1 MFSPAVEPL
10 PLTACRSMYRHA
22 TVGFSLVFS
31 CLAALSAAEP
41 ADLPL
46 VYSDDFE
53 QGAAAWSPT
62 DPATWSVVELPDG
75 NHAYKLSG
83 VGKYKPPFRSPF
95 SLSILKGKLFGDFV
109 LTAKAK
115 TLQTSRGHR
124 DMVVAW
130 GMQDPANFYYV
141 HLGEKTDDHS
151 NQIFVVDDAPRIK
164 ISEKTSAGTPWK
176 DDTWHQIK
184 VVRQV
189 ESGLIEV
196 YFDDMET
203 PQLVAHD
210 KRYAWGEI
218 AIGSFDDLGLWDDI
232 RINGVLVDKP
242 PAEQPEQ
249 KEEEKEVEPQEAK
262 PTADPARN
270 TAKAD
275 PSTLEFIRWSGDVNV
290 PDPVAISLDNQGR
303 AYVTQT
309 MRRKSQDLDIR
320 ANTDWIPDDV
330 GLESPADKQAFF
342 HAQMPS
348 GGPDPKKKRVDDMNK
363 DGVKD
368 WHDLMVLSE
377 QIHRLED
384 VDGDGIADKIETY
397 ADGFQTE
404 ITGIAAGVLWHDGDV
419 FATIAPDVWRMRDTN
434 GDGKADQREIMATGF
449 GFHIAYA
456 GHDMHGLTV
465 GPDGKIY
472 WSVGDKGIHVISKEG
487 REFRFPNQGGV
498 MRCNPDGTDF
508 EVFAHG
514 LRNVQELAFDEYGN
528 LFGVDND
535 SDQKGEKERFVY
547 IAKGIDAG
555 WRCNYQYR
563 GDRYN
568 PWMKE
573 KLWQTRQKDQPAYVT
588 PPLAYSL
595 DGPAG
600 FTYNPGT
607 ALSPEYQNYFFLTG
621 APGGVQV
628 AFQAEPDGASFKR
641 VNEHRIGNG
650 VPLVG
655 INFGP
660 DGGLYG
666 VDWGGGYPLNEKGAV
681 WKIDVPTAADSA
693 IRTEV
698 RKLLAAGF
706 ADVDQK
712 NLVKL
717 LGHADQRIRLESQFE
732 LVKRKD
738 LASLQTVAEKS
749 DSLFARIHAIW
760 GLGQLARQGSAPAVK
775 TLGQLTSDAN
785 EEVQAQALRTIS
797 DIPVY
802 DGPKLIAKLKSESPR
817 VRFFAAQ
824 ALAAHPEAGG
834 QAAIAALLA
843 DNDGRDLYLRHVGAL
858 ALAAGDDVAAL
869 ADHPSAEVRLAA
881 VIALRQQANP
891 AVAKFL
897 TDADPRIVREAV
909 LAIHDDYSIPAAMQA
924 EAELLSGKLA
934 DDEATIIRVINA
946 NYRLGDAVSAQRVI
960 DYAADPQHPLE
971 MRLEA
976 IDALANW
983 PTEPRLDRVDGRN
996 REKYRIA
1003 KERSLPTDELT
1014 PLIASLLEDS
1024 SQKVRA
1030 AALALA
1036 SDLDVNLPPDL
1047 LQQIA
1052 LTDLLEDDFRI
1063 EAVKSLAASKSDL
1076 FGPSLP
1082 KLWNMK
1088 SAPLRLATLR
1098 LLSTPKWHDA
1108 ALARIAQILSDK
1120 KASLAERQLAISL
1133 LGQIPGERADA
1144 LLAAQ
1149 IEKHLADGLPLVALE
1164 LEEAAAAKASDS
1176 PQIARLAQQLAPSA
1190 DDMAAIAKFR
1200 SSLSGGD
1207 AKLGEKLFMTHLDA
1221 ACIRCHRIGKQG
1233 SDVGPAL
1240 DEVAKRRDPEYLLRA
1255 MVAPSAEIDPKFRAT
1270 TVLLISGKTVQGIV
1284 TAEDD
1289 DKLVLRDAQGKEVV
1303 IPQDDIDD
1311 LAEQKISLMPEM
1323 TKVLTK
1329 RELRDVSAYLQSLK

>member
-1 MFSPAVEPL
+1 
-10 PLTACRSMYRHA
+10 MYRSA
-22 TVGFSLVFS
+22 FLGLLLVVS
-31 CLAALSAAEP
+31 SLAALSAAEP
-41 ADLPL
+41 AADLPL
-46 VYSDDFE
+46 VVSEDFE
-53 QGAAAWSPT
+53 QGAAAWRPT
-62 DPATWSVVELPDG
+62 DPATWSVVELVDG

-83 VGKYKPPFRSPF
+83 VGKYQPPHRSPF
-95 SLSILKGKLFGDFV
+95 SLAILKGKTFGDFV

-130 GMQDPANFYYV
+130 GMQDRANFYYV

-164 ISEKTSAGTPWK
+164 ISEKTSGGTPWK
-176 DDTWHQIK
+176 DDVWHQVK
-184 VVRQV
+184 VVRKV
-189 ESGLIEV
+189 DRGLIEV

-203 PQLVAHD
+203 PQMVAHD
-210 KRYAWGEI
+210 KRFAWGQI
-218 AIGSFDDLGLWDDI
+218 ALGSFDDLGLWDDVK
-232 RINGVLVDKP
+232 INGVLVERPAATKAEPKP
-242 PAEQPEQ
+242 EAQ
-249 KEEEKEVEPQEAK
+249 KEVEPKPAKRNEAK
-262 PTADPARN
+262 SPQAAQ
-270 TAKAD
+270 AD
-275 PSTLEFIRWSGDVNV
+275 PSTLQFLRWSGDVNV
-290 PDPVAISLDNQGR
+290 PDPVAISLDYQGR

-330 GLESPADKQAFF
+330 GLEGPADKQAFF

-348 GGPDPKKKRVDDMNK
+348 GGPEPKKKRVDDMNK

-368 WHDLMVLSE
+368 WHDLTVLSE
-377 QIHRLED
+377 KIHRLED
-384 VDGDGIADKIETY
+384 VDGDGTADKIETY

-419 FATIAPDVWRMRDTN
+419 FATIAPDVWRLRDTD

-563 GDRYN
+563 GERYN

-573 KLWQTRQKDQPAYVT
+573 KLWQTRQPDQPAYVT
-588 PPLAYSL
+588 PPLAYSI

-600 FTYNPGT
+600 FTFNPGT
-607 ALSPEYQNYFFLTG
+607 ALSPEYKDYFFLTG
-621 APGGVQV
+621 APGGVQI
-628 AFQAEPDGASFKR
+628 AFQAEPDGASFKQT
-641 VNEHRIGNG
+641 HQHKIGNG

-681 WKIDVPTAADSA
+681 WKIDVPSAADA
-693 IRTEV
+693 PIRQEV

-706 ADVDQK
+706 ADVATQV
-712 NLVKL
+712 LL
-717 LGHADQRIRLESQFE
+717 EQLGHADQRIRLESQFE
-732 LVKRKD
+732 LVQRKE
-738 LASLQTVAEKS
+738 LASLQAVAEKGPS
-749 DSLFARIHAIW
+749 RLARIHAIW
-760 GLGQLARQGSAPAVK
+760 GLGQLARQGEAAAVAMI
-775 TLGQLTSDAN
+775 GRLTSATD

-802 DGPKLIAKLKSESPR
+802 NGPPLLACLNSASPR

-834 QAAIAALLA
+834 REAIAALLA
-843 DNDGRDLYLRHVGAL
+843 ANDGADLYLRHVGAL
-858 ALAAGDDVAAL
+858 ALAACDDVAAL

-881 VIALRQQANP
+881 VVALRQQANP

-897 TDADPRIVREAV
+897 TDADPRVVREAV

-924 EAELLSGKLA
+924 EADLLAGKLA

-960 DYAADPQHPLE
+960 DYASDSQHPLE

-976 IDALANW
+976 IDALAQW
-983 PTEPRLDRVDGRN
+983 RSEPRLDRVDGRN

-1003 KERSLPTDELT
+1003 KERSLPTEELT
-1014 PLIASLLEDS
+1014 PLIALLLEDS

-1036 SDLDVNLPPDL
+1036 SDLDVTLPPDL

-1052 LTDLLEDDFRI
+1052 LSDLLEDDFRI

-1076 FGPSLP
+1076 FGQSLP
-1082 KLWNMK
+1082 QVWKMK

-1098 LLSTPKWHDA
+1098 LLSTPKWHEA

-1120 KASLAERQLAISL
+1120 RASLAERQLAISL
-1133 LGQIPGERADA
+1133 LGQIPGEQADA

-1149 IEKHLADGLPLVALE
+1149 IEKHLADGLPQVSLE
-1164 LEEAAAAKASDS
+1164 LEEAAAAKASES
-1176 PQIARLAQQLAPSA
+1176 PQIAKLAQQLAPAA

-1200 SSLSGGD
+1200 ACLSGGD
-1207 AKLGEKLFMTHLDA
+1207 AERGEKVFMTHLDA

-1240 DEVAKRRDPEYLLRA
+1240 DGVAKRRDPEYLLRSL
-1255 MVAPSAEIDPKFRAT
+1255 VAPSAEIDPKFRST
-1270 TVLLISGKTVQGIV
+1270 TVLLVSGQTVQGIV

-1303 IPQDDIDD
+1303 IPQEDIDD

-1329 RELRDVSAYLQSLK
+1329 RELRDVAAYLQSLR

>member
-1 MFSPAVEPL
+1 
-10 PLTACRSMYRHA
+10 MYRSIFLA
-22 TVGFSLVFS
+22 LFCLLGSTPLLV
-31 CLAALSAAEP
+31 AEQP
-41 ADLPL
+41 SDLPL
-46 VYSDDFE
+46 VVSDGFE
-53 QGAAAWSPT
+53 QGAGAWSPT
-62 DPATWSVVELPDG
+62 DPATWSVVELEDG
-75 NHAYKLSG
+75 GHAYKLSG

-130 GMQDPANFYYV
+130 GMQDPANYYYV

-164 ISEKTSAGTPWK
+164 ISEKTSGGTSWK
-176 DDTWHQIK
+176 DDTWHEIK
-184 VVRQV
+184 VVRKV
-189 ESGLIEV
+189 DSGLIEV

-203 PQLVAHD
+203 PQIVAHD
-210 KRYAWGEI
+210 KRFAWGEV

-232 RINGVLVDKP
+232 KINGKLVARADATPQPKEETPEEQKKAKP
-242 PAEQPEQ
+242 PA
-249 KEEEKEVEPQEAK
+249 KAK
-262 PTADPARN
+262 GADAKMMS
-270 TAKAD
+270 KAD

-330 GLESPADKQAFF
+330 AFEWPADKQAFF
-342 HAQMPS
+342 HAQMPVS
-348 GGPDPKKKRVDDMNK
+348 GPEPKKKRVDDMNV

-368 WHDLMVLSE
+368 WRDLMVLSE

-384 VDGDGIADKIETY
+384 MDGDGTADKIETY
-397 ADGFQTE
+397 ADDFRTE

-419 FATIAPDVWRMRDTN
+419 YATIAPDVWRMRDTN

-472 WSVGDKGIHVISKEG
+472 WSVGDKGIHVVSKEG
-487 REFRFPNQGGV
+487 REYRFPNQGGV

-514 LRNVQELAFDEYGN
+514 LRNVQEIAFDAYGN

-535 SDQKGEKERFVY
+535 SDQKGEKERVVY
-547 IAKGIDAG
+547 IVKGIDAG

-573 KLWQTRQKDQPAYVT
+573 KLWETRQNSQPAYVT

-600 FTYNPGT
+600 FTFNPGT
-607 ALSPEYQNYFFLTG
+607 ALSPQYKDYFFLTG
-621 APGGVQV
+621 APGGIQA
-628 AFQAEPDGASFKR
+628 AFQAEPAGASFK
-641 VNEHRIGNG
+641 VMNEHRIGKG

-666 VDWGGGYPLNEKGAV
+666 VDWGGGYPLNQKGAV
-681 WKIDVPTAADSA
+681 WKIDVPGEASSPA
-693 IRTEV
+693 RQEV
-698 RKLLAAGF
+698 RQLLAAGF
-706 ADVDQK
+706 VIRPSPE
-712 NLVKL
+712 LITL
-717 LGHADQRIRLESQFE
+717 LGHADQRIRLQSQFQ
-732 LVKRKD
+732 LVKRND
-738 LASLQTVAEKS
+738 LASLKLVLHSPTDQLAK
-749 DSLFARIHAIW
+749 IHAIW
-760 GLGQLARQGSAPAVK
+760 GLGQLACQGNVAAIEQ
-775 TLGQLTSDAN
+775 LGKLTSAGDA
-785 EEVQAQALRTIS
+785 ELRAQALRMIS
-797 DIPVY
+797 DSPSY
-802 DGPKLIAKLKSESPR
+802 QGLKLAPLLKDESPR

-824 ALAAHPEAGG
+824 ALAAHPEAD
-834 QAAIAALLA
+834 ALPAIAAMLA
-843 DNDGRDLYLRHVGAL
+843 NNNGDDLYLRHVGAL
-858 ALAAGDDVAAL
+858 ALAACDNVSTL
-869 ADHPSAEVRLAA
+869 AEHPSAEVRLAA
-881 VIALRQQANP
+881 VVALRQQADP
-891 AVAKFL
+891 AVTNFL
-897 TDADPRIVREAV
+897 EDADSRVVREAI
-909 LAIHDDYSIPAAMQA
+909 LAIHDDYSITAAMPA
-924 EAELLSGKLA
+924 VAALLTDTQIENEGALL
-934 DDEATIIRVINA
+934 RMINA
-946 NYRLGDAVSAQRVI
+946 NYRLGDAASAQRVI
-960 DYAADPQHPLE
+960 AFAKETQRPLA

-983 PTEPRLDRVDGRN
+983 PQEPRLDRVDGRN

-1003 KERSLPTDELT
+1003 TERMLPPEGVTSLIVTLM
-1014 PLIASLLEDS
+1014 EDP
-1024 SQKVRA
+1024 SQKLRA
-1030 AALALA
+1030 AAIAMADKLKMTM
-1036 SDLDVNLPPDL
+1036 PPDV

-1052 LTDLLEDDFRI
+1052 LDTQLEVELRI
-1063 EAVKSLAASKSDL
+1063 EAMRSLTSAKSEHLRET
-1076 FGPSLP
+1076 LP
-1082 KLWNMK
+1082 KLWESK
-1088 SAPLRLATLR
+1088 SEELRLATLR
-1098 LLSTPKWHDA
+1098 QMEKPRFYDA
-1108 ALARIAQILSDK
+1108 GIERIAQILGSGK
-1120 KASLAERQLAISL
+1120 SSLAERQVAISL
-1133 LGQIPGERADA
+1133 LGRMPEEEAQE
-1144 LLAAQ
+1144 LLIAE
-1149 IEKHLADGLPLVALE
+1149 IEKQLENYMPQVALE
-1164 LEEAAAAKASDS
+1164 LEEAAAAKGRSL
-1176 PQIARLAQQLAPSA
+1176 PQFAELAERLGPNA
-1190 DDMAAIAKFR
+1190 DDMSAIAPFR
-1200 SSLSGGD
+1200 AALSGGD
-1207 AKLGEKLFMTHLDA
+1207 AELGERIFMTHLDA

-1240 DEVAKRRDPEYLLRA
+1240 DDVAKRRDAEYLLRA
-1255 MVAPSAEIDPKFRAT
+1255 MVAPSSDIDPKYRAT

-1284 TAEDD
+1284 TEEDD
-1289 DKLVLRDAQGKEVV
+1289 DKLVLLDAQGKKVV

-1311 LAEQKISLMPEM
+1311 LAEQRISLMPEM

-1329 RELRDVSAYLQSLK
+1329 RQLRDVSAYLQTLKK

>member
-1 MFSPAVEPL
+1 MLRYAFL
-10 PLTACRSMYRHA
+10 
-22 TVGFSLVFS
+22 GFLCFFGSTTFL
-31 CLAALSAAEP
+31 LAEEP
-41 ADLPL
+41 AELPL
-46 VYSDDFE
+46 VISEDFE
-53 QGAAAWSPT
+53 RGTNAWSPT
-62 DPATWSVVELPDG
+62 DPATWSIVEVEGG

-95 SLSILKGKLFGDFV
+95 SLAILKGKLFGDFV

-164 ISEKTSAGTPWK
+164 ISEKTSDGTPWK
-176 DDTWHQIK
+176 DDTWHNVK
-184 VVRQV
+184 VVRKV
-189 ESGLIEV
+189 DSGLIEV

-203 PQLVAHD
+203 PQMVAHD
-210 KRYAWGEI
+210 KRFKWGQI
-218 AIGSFDDLGLWDDI
+218 AIGSFDDLGLWDDVK
-232 RINGVLVDKP
+232 INGELVARGAAAEKP
-242 PAEQPEQ
+242 EEK
-249 KEEEKEVEPQEAK
+249 KEESKEPAKEKEADAK
-262 PTADPARN
+262 KVSKADPA
-270 TAKAD
+270 
-275 PSTLEFIRWSGDVNV
+275 TLEFIRWSGDVNV
-290 PDPVAISLDNQGR
+290 PDPVAISLDYQGR

-330 GLESPADKQAFF
+330 GFEWPADKQAFF

-348 GGPDPKKKRVDDMNK
+348 GGPEPKKKRVDDMNN

-368 WHDLMVLSE
+368 WHDLTVLSE
-377 QIHRLED
+377 KIHRLED
-384 VDGDGIADKIETY
+384 VDGDGTADKIETY

-419 FATIAPDVWRMRDTN
+419 FATIAPDVWRMRDTD

-472 WSVGDKGIHVISKEG
+472 WSVGDKGIHVIAKEG

-514 LRNVQELAFDEYGN
+514 LRNVQELAFDTYGN

-568 PWMKE
+568 PWMEE
-573 KLWQTRQKDQPAYVT
+573 KLWQTRQTTQPAYLT

-600 FTYNPGT
+600 FTFNPGT
-607 ALSPEYQNYFFLTG
+607 ALSPEYKDYFFLTG
-621 APGGVQV
+621 APGGVQM
-628 AFQAEPDGASFKR
+628 AFQAEPVGASFKLI
-641 VNEHRIGNG
+641 NDHRIGNG
-650 VPLVG
+650 IPLVG

-681 WKIDVPTAADSA
+681 WKIDVPTAATSPA
-693 IRTEV
+693 RQEV
-698 RKLLAAGF
+698 RELLAAGF
-706 ADVDQK
+706 ADRS
-712 NLVKL
+712 NAELIKL
-717 LGHADQRIRLESQFE
+717 LAHADQRIRLESQFQ
-732 LVKRKD
+732 LVKRKEF
-738 LASLQTVAEKS
+738 ASLESVATSNPE
-749 DSLFARIHAIW
+749 LLARIHAIW
-760 GLGQLARQGSAPAVK
+760 GLGQLARQGNSGAVTTIGK
-775 TLGQLTSDAN
+775 LTGDADV
-785 EEVQAQALRTIS
+785 EIRAQALRMIS
-797 DIPVY
+797 DNPSY
-802 DGPKLIAKLKSESPR
+802 DGPQLTSLLNDKSPR

-824 ALAAHPEAGG
+824 ALAAHPEADGLT
-834 QAAIAALLA
+834 AIAALLA
-843 DNDGRDLYLRHVGAL
+843 ENDGKDLYLRHAGAM
-858 ALAAGDDVAAL
+858 AMAAQKDVASL
-869 ADHPSAEVRLAA
+869 AKHPSAEVRLAA
-881 VIALRQQANP
+881 VVALRQQANP
-891 AVAKFL
+891 AIAAFL
-897 TDADPRIVREAV
+897 QDADPRVAREAV
-909 LAIHDDYSIPAAMQA
+909 LAIHDDFSIPAAIPA
-924 EAELLSGKLA
+924 VAELLAGTKLDNEGA
-934 DDEATIIRVINA
+934 ILRMINA
-946 NYRLGDAVSAQRVI
+946 NYRLGDSASAQRVI
-960 DYAADPQHPLE
+960 NFTSDAEQSLA

-976 IDALANW
+976 IDTLTNW
-983 PTEPRLDRVDGRN
+983 RKEPRLDRVDGRN
-996 REKYRIA
+996 REKYRLA
-1003 KERSLPTDELT
+1003 KERTLPTERLA
-1014 PLIASLLEDS
+1014 PLVATLLADP
-1024 SQKVRA
+1024 SQKVKA

-1036 SDLDVNLPPDL
+1036 SELDVTLPPTT

-1052 LTDLLEDDFRI
+1052 LDDKLEDEFRI
-1063 EAVKSLAASKSDL
+1063 EAVKSLAAAKSDL
-1076 FGPSLP
+1076 FDKSLP
-1082 KLWNMK
+1082 KIWNAK
-1088 SAPLRLATLR
+1088 STALRLSTLR
-1098 LLSTPKWHDA
+1098 LLSSPKRSEA
-1108 ALARIAQILSDK
+1108 ALNRIGQVLPNDK
-1120 KASLAERQLAISL
+1120 TPLAERQLAISL
-1133 LGQIPGERADA
+1133 LGEIQGAEADV

-1149 IEKHLADGLPLVALE
+1149 LEKHLASSMPEVALE
-1164 LEEAAAAKASDS
+1164 LEEAAAAKSSTS
-1176 PQIARLAQQLAPSA
+1176 PQIAKLAERLAPSA
-1190 DDMAAIAKFR
+1190 DDMTPIAPFRAA
-1200 SSLSGGD
+1200 LSGGD
-1207 AKLGEKLFMTHLDA
+1207 AKLGEKIFMTHLDA

-1240 DEVAKRRDPEYLLRA
+1240 DEVAKRRDAEYLLRA
-1255 MVAPSAEIDPKFRAT
+1255 MVAPSADIDAKYRST
-1270 TVLLISGKTVQGIV
+1270 MVLLVSGKTVQGIV

-1311 LAEQKISLMPEM
+1311 LAEQKLSLMPEM

-1329 RELRDVSAYLQSLK
+1329 RQLRDVAAYLQSLK